1 ALNNITLSIKHGEK
15 IGICGRSGSGKSSL
29 ILSLF
34 HMIETTS
41 GSTWI
46 ANLDISTI
54 PRDLV
59 RNRLLAAPQD
69 PLPLCG
75 TVRYNVD
82 PLQLHSDEAI
92 TTALTKVELWN
103 TVREK
108 GRYSFSHGQRQLLSL
123 ARVLLRSGSIVVLD
137 ESTSSIDYETGKL
150 IQKLIRSEFADRTVI
165 AVAHRLGNILDFNK
179 MAIMSEGKLVEF
191 DTPEVTLKRDSAFR
205 RLYDSHSGGLGE
217 NMSSEF

>member
-1 ALNNITLSIKHGEK
+1 MAFADAAEGITSPPLVKFHSLIPY
-15 IGICGRSGSGKSSL
+15 SGKSSL

-108 GRYSFSHGQRQLLSL
+108 GSLDLLIEDIVS
-123 ARVLLRSGSIVVLD
+123 VMDSGS
-137 ESTSSIDYETGKL
+137 Y
-150 IQKLIRSEFADRTVI
+150 
-165 AVAHRLGNILDFNK
+165 
-179 MAIMSEGKLVEF
+179 
-191 DTPEVTLKRDSAFR
+191 
-205 RLYDSHSGGLGE
+205 
-217 NMSSEF
+217 